1 MLELYCNIKDIC
13 PSICLEMASHAHGP
27 AWQRSI
33 GLPAAPNAAVKFD
46 EAPIHDDST
55 EGMFN
60 VPQGRVTDLNAG
72 ATLQRSGDEG
82 GIFHR

>member
-1 MLELYCNIKDIC
+1 
-13 PSICLEMASHAHGP
+13 
-27 AWQRSI
+27 
-33 GLPAAPNAAVKFD
+33 
-46 EAPIHDDST
+46 
-55 EGMFN
+55 MFN